1 MKLNSMQNKIVEVTY
16 RIAGDEINEQLPK
29 MMALRIK
36 AFTKSVL
43 HDSIYLGTWTTVRTQ
58 MRVDI
63 NET

>member
-1 MKLNSMQNKIVEVTY
+1 MKLNSVKSNVDNAVF
-16 RIAGDEINEQLPK
+16 RLAGDKINEQVPK
-29 MMALRIK
+29 MMALRII